1 MILKMSTRLGLLVA
15 LFILSRPP
23 CGLAEAPS
31 SADISSIHAVSPAV
45 KSVARGSGRVALQL
59 DAGLLEIIPIGD
71 AAVRVRFSD
80 GKSAAA
86 KPSFILTGQ
95 TPATPFTLREEKQ
108 SVTVATA
115 KIQAVVDRTSGAVSF
130 RDSLGK
136 AFLSEQSGGRRFEAR
151 TVQNQGTHQ
160 VEQSFEC
167 PPEEKLFGLGQFQDG
182 IWNWRGIS
190 LELRQLNT
198 QIAVPVLVSNKGY
211 GLLWENASRTEFNPA
226 DQQIPL
232 AFQGR
237 EPESGTHGPTATE
250 QLAASKSN
258 AQANSPSRVG
268 SFTSAQAGE
277 YVFCTRDGDRRDL
290 IEIWI
295 DGTRIAGVTNMWT
308 PRAVV
313 GEIALPANKTCRVE
327 VRGGGRDVKLFA
339 RRIDATTT
347 FRSDCG
353 DAIDYTV
360 FFGPKLD
367 EVIGAYRAA
376 TGRAPLW
383 PKWAYGF
390 WQCRERYSSQQ
401 HLLETAAEFRRRQI
415 PFDLIVQDWQYWG
428 KHGWGSYEWEESAY
442 PNPAELLKG
451 LHAQNVKFMISVW
464 CNPHGETLKDL
475 QANQSMAGDWIDVF
489 SPKAREIRWKHLNQA
504 FYSIG
509 TDAWWGDASEPG
521 DPGTDLLGKKIS
533 LGLGDQFTSA
543 YPLFASLSIYEGQRK
558 TAPSKRVCILT
569 RSAFPGQQRYGAAA
583 WSGDINGTWQTFKRQ
598 IPAGLNFCLTGLP
611 YWTTDCGGFFHPRD
625 QYQSA
630 DYNEL
635 LTRWFQWSAFCPVFR
650 IHGYQTETEMWKWLP
665 ATQKILLDYD
675 RLRYRLMPYIYT
687 MGARVTF
694 SGDTLMRALGMDFPG
709 DPKAWNS
716 PDEYLF
722 GPAILVS
729 PVTEPKAEY
738 RQVYLPAGS
747 PWINFWSGQSENGGL
762 EIKADAPLH
771 TLPLFVRAGSILPLG
786 PELQYASEKPADP
799 IELRIYPGADGAFS
813 LYEDEGDNYNY
824 ERGARA
830 TIPFVWNDKTRT
842 LKIGPRTGEFPGML
856 KERTF
861 RVVLVAPGIGTGIEP
876 SSKATEVRYRG
887 SELKVSL

>member
-1 MILKMSTRLGLLVA
+1 MTTRPSLLLP
-15 LFILSRPP
+15 LFILA
-23 CGLAEAPS
+23 GI
-31 SADISSIHAVSPAV
+31 SAAHALTPAV
-45 KSVARGSGRVALQL
+45 KSVARRSGQVALQL
-59 DAGLLEIIPIGD
+59 DSGQLEIIPISD
-71 AAVRVRFSD
+71 AAIRVRYSD
-80 GKSAAA
+80 GKLAAR
-86 KPSFILTGQ
+86 PSFILTGQ
-95 TPATPFTLREEKQ
+95 TSATPFTLREESQ
-108 SVTVATA
+108 SITVATA
-115 KIQAVVDRTSGAVSF
+115 KIKAVIDRATGAVSF
-130 RDSLGK
+130 RDSSDK
-136 AFLSEQSGGRRFEAR
+136 VFLSEKPMGRKFEAR
-151 TVQNQGTHQ
+151 TVQDQATHR
-160 VEQSFEC
+160 VEQGFES

-182 IWNWRGIS
+182 LWDWRGIS

-198 QIAVPVLVSNKGY
+198 QIAVPVLISNKGY

-232 AFQGR
+232 SSQGQ
-237 EPESGTHGPTATE
+237 EPKSGTQGPTATE
-250 QLAASKSN
+250 QLTAS
-258 AQANSPSRVG
+258 NSKAPAGLSSLGG
-268 SFTSAQAGE
+268 SFTSGQAGD
-277 YVFCTRDGDRRDL
+277 YVFCTRDGDRRDQ
-290 IEIWI
+290 IEIVI

-313 GEIALPANKTCRVE
+313 GKISLPANKTCRVE
-327 VRGGGRDVKLFA
+327 VRGGGPGVKLFA
-339 RRIDATTT
+339 RCIDASTT

-367 EVIGAYRAA
+367 GVIGAYRAA

-390 WQCRERYSSQQ
+390 WQCRERYSSQK

-428 KHGWGSYEWEESAY
+428 KHGWGSYEWEEAAY

-475 QANQSMAGDWIDVF
+475 QDHQSMAGDWIDVF
-489 SPKAREIRWKHLNQA
+489 SPNAREIRWKHLNQA
-504 FYSIG
+504 FFSIG

-543 YPLFASLSIYEGQRK
+543 YPLFASQSLYEGQRK
-558 TAPSKRVCILT
+558 TTPSKRVCILT
-569 RSAFPGQQRYGAAA
+569 RSAFPGQQRYATAA
-583 WSGDINGTWQTFKRQ
+583 WSGDINGTWESFKRQ

-650 IHGYQTETEMWKWLP
+650 IHGYQTETEIWKWLP

-687 MGARVTF
+687 MGSQITF

-709 DPKAWNS
+709 DPKAWS
-716 PDEYLF
+716 IPDEYLF
-722 GPAILVS
+722 GPAFLVA
-729 PVTEPKAEY
+729 PVTEAKAEF

-747 PWINFWSGQSENGGL
+747 QWINFWSGQRENGQ
-762 EIKADAPLH
+762 IKAQAPLGI
-771 TLPLFVRAGSILPLG
+771 LPLFVRAGSIVPFG
-786 PELQYASEKPADP
+786 PDLQYASEKPADP
-799 IELRIYPGADGAFS
+799 IELRIYPGADGTFS

-824 ERGARA
+824 EHGACAR
-830 TIPFVWNDKTRT
+830 IPFVWNDQSRT
-842 LKIGPRTGEFPGML
+842 LKIGPRRGEFPGML
-856 KERTF
+856 RERTF
-861 RVVLVAPGIGTGIEP
+861 RVVLVAPGIGTGIEA

-887 SELKVSL
+887 GEIKLSLSSVVSHN